1 MTVDAKHLLPVAML
15 VVFVALIFGTEVPA
29 DESARI
35 WLKTFVA
42 ALFAATGVAWWV
54 TAFRKS
60 KVSQTFASALVA
72 ATALL
77 LVAAILRLGMIQF
90 GGFDHSALID
100 MGWRLYNGQK
110 PFGDFPCPM
119 PPVFYLGAWLA
130 FVVFGV
136 SWWSLVMLAALFSGG
151 TFVWGYFL
159 WFRLTEDALLAWLLS
174 FFLQVCTMV
183 LVSYW
188 WYNPVTT
195 VVACLFFLSAQ
206 VFLAKPREV
215 SARASFVLSLALLAM
230 CKPNVAAPLAVA
242 ALAILTCTKLRVAT
256 LLLASAAALLVL
268 FLLTIAGVDPLGVVD
283 AYRAVAG
290 RGMSLNQLF
299 QDVSSGEKLL
309 FSIVFGLLLLPWLVL
324 SPKLVRIVRTPSFAL
339 SIFALVAGVWGFLT
353 NGEAKLVDAPL
364 IVYATFF
371 GLCLAC
377 PASSGLLPRDVLSR
391 CLILLICILV
401 GLASGQALTRD
412 RVKAIGPGAF
422 FESQTV
428 DSSGLPEFF
437 SGLSAGQNLNV
448 VASEVQRLVAE
459 HGNVPIYF
467 GPRMQW
473 AYAAFG
479 IDSPKGQP
487 SWWHPGVSFDV
498 RKEAFYESSLVETGF
513 PIMVFLRD
521 DFTYMSPN
529 LLGRLSESY
538 GVDPSFSTL
547 TVLRR
552 KR

>member
-1 MTVDAKHLLPVAML
+1 MKLDAKQLLPLAML
-15 VVFVALIFGTEVPA
+15 VVFATLIFGTDVPTDA
-29 DESARI
+29 SAQI
-35 WLKTFVA
+35 WLKGFVA
-42 ALFAATGVAWWV
+42 ALFAAFGGAWWL
-54 TAFRKS
+54 TASRKS
-60 KVSQTFASALVA
+60 TLSASFAFVLVG
-72 ATALL
+72 ATTVL
-77 LVAAILRLGMIQF
+77 LVAAILKLGMIQF

-110 PFGDFPCPM
+110 PFADFPCPM

-136 SWWSLVMLAALFSGG
+136 SWWSLVALAALFSGA

-159 WFRLTEDALLAWLLS
+159 WFRITEDTPLAWLLS
-174 FFLQVCTMV
+174 FFLQVCTIV

-195 VVACLFFLSAQ
+195 IAACLFFLSGQ
-206 VFLAKPREV
+206 LLLVRPRDFSV
-215 SARASFVLSLALLAM
+215 RTSFVLSLALLALS
-230 CKPNVAAPLAVA
+230 KPNVAAPLAVA
-242 ALAILTCTKLRVAT
+242 AVAILACSKQRVTA
-256 LLLASAAALLVL
+256 LVLASITAFLVL
-268 FLLTIAGVDPLGVVD
+268 FLLAIAGVDPLGVVD

-299 QDVSSGEKLL
+299 QDISAGEKLL
-309 FSIVFGLLLLPWLVL
+309 FSVVLGLLLLPWLFL
-324 SPKLVRIVRTPSFAL
+324 LPKLLRLVRTPSIAL
-339 SIFALVAGVWGFLT
+339 SFFALVAGVWGFLT

-377 PASSGLLPRDVLSR
+377 PASSGLLSRDVLSR
-391 CLILLICILV
+391 CLIVLVCFLV

-437 SGLSAGQNLNV
+437 SGLRAGQNLHV
-448 VASEVQRLVAE
+448 VASEVQRVAE
-459 HGNVPIYF
+459 ERKNAPVYF

-479 IDSPKGQP
+479 INSPKRQP
-487 SWWHPGVSFDV
+487 VWWHPGVSFDAE
-498 RKEAFYESSLVETGF
+498 KEASYESMLVEEGF

-521 DFTYMSPN
+521 DFTYMSAR
-529 LLGRLSESY
+529 LLGRLSENY
-538 GVDPSFSTL
+538 GVDTSFSTL

-552 KR
+552 QK